1 MSELSNSVFDPKS
14 KLAAL
19 AKRAKVHDFDMLIE
33 KCTTLYQI
41 LTIANEQVNLTRID
55 SEEGFWIKH
64 VADSLMLGVAFPD
77 LTQQHLRVGDIG
89 CGAGFPSLVL
99 AMAYPGWKIS
109 AIDSVGKKT
118 AFVESAAVGLE
129 LKNLEV
135 INGRTREMGH
145 RPLYQ
150 KKFDLL
156 TARAVG
162 VIPTIYADA
171 RRLIA
176 DRGRWIFYK
185 TPEQAAQELET
196 LQKTPP
202 PGARLKWQATK
213 VEELPDG
220 AGSRLFVHARS

>member
-1 MSELSNSVFDPKS
+1 MSEDMVKTFDPAV

-19 AKRAKVHDFDMLIE
+19 AKRAKVHDFDLLIE

-41 LTIANEQVNLTRID
+41 LRIANEQVNLTRID

-64 VADSLMLGVAFPD
+64 VADSLLLGVAFPD
-77 LTQQHLRVGDIG
+77 LTGMKLRVGDIG

-99 AMAYPGWKIS
+99 AMAYPNWQIS

-135 INGRTREMGH
+135 INGRTREMGCKAI
-145 RPLYQ
+145 YQ

-196 LQKTPP
+196 LRKTPP
-202 PGARLKWQATK
+202 PGARLKWQATAI
-213 VEELPDG
+213 EELPDN

>member
-1 MSELSNSVFDPKS
+1 MSENTAFDPKS
-14 KLAAL
+14 KLSVIAR
-19 AKRAKVHDFDMLIE
+19 RAQVRDFDMLIE
-33 KCTTLYQI
+33 KCSILYQI
-41 LTIANEQVNLTRID
+41 LTVANEQVNLTRID

-77 LTQQHLRVGDIG
+77 LTRQKLRVGDIG

-99 AMAYPGWKIS
+99 AMAYPDWQIS

-145 RPLYQ
+145 KVMYQ

-185 TPEQAAQELET
+185 TPEQAAEELET
-196 LQKTPP
+196 LRKTPP
-202 PGARLKWQATK
+202 PGARLKWQATA
-213 VEELPDG
+213 VEELPDN
-220 AGSRLFVHARS
+220 AGSRVVVYARG

>member
-1 MSELSNSVFDPKS
+1 MSENTAFDPKS
-14 KLAAL
+14 KLAVIAR
-19 AKRAKVHDFDMLIE
+19 RAQVRDFDMLIE
-33 KCTTLYQI
+33 KCSILYQI
-41 LTIANEQVNLTRID
+41 LTVANEQVNLTRID

-77 LTQQHLRVGDIG
+77 LTRQKLRVGDIG

-99 AMAYPGWKIS
+99 AMAYPDWQIS

-145 RPLYQ
+145 KVMYQ

-185 TPEQAAQELET
+185 TPEQAAEELES
-196 LQKTPP
+196 LRKTPP
-202 PGARLKWQATK
+202 PGARLTWQATA
-213 VEELPDG
+213 VEELPDE
-220 AGSRLFVHARS
+220 AGSRVFVYARS

>member
-1 MSELSNSVFDPKS
+1 MSETVQSVFDPKA
-14 KLAAL
+14 KLASL
-19 AKRAKVHDFDMLIE
+19 AKRAQVHDFDMLID
-33 KCTTLYQI
+33 KCTMLYQI
-41 LTIANEQVNLTRID
+41 LCIANEQINLTRID

-64 VADSLMLGVAFPD
+64 VADSLMIGVAFPD
-77 LTQQHLRVGDIG
+77 LTRQHLRVGDIG

-99 AMAYPGWKIS
+99 AMAYPNWEIS

-129 LKNLEV
+129 LRNLEV

-145 RPLYQ
+145 RPMYQ

-185 TPEQAAQELET
+185 TPEQAAQELES

>member
-1 MSELSNSVFDPKS
+1 MSEQTNSAFDPKS

-19 AKRAKVHDFDMLIE
+19 AKRAQVHDFDMLIE

-77 LTQQHLRVGDIG
+77 LTRQHLRVGDIG

-99 AMAYPGWKIS
+99 AMAYPNWEIS

-129 LKNLEV
+129 LRNLEV

-185 TPEQAAQELET
+185 TPEQAEQELEA

>member
-1 MSELSNSVFDPKS
+1 MAANSTFDPAA
-14 KLAAL
+14 KLANL
-19 AKRAKVHDFDMLIE
+19 AKRAQVHDFDLLVE
-33 KCTTLYQI
+33 KCSMLYEI
-41 LTIANEQVNLTRID
+41 LCIANEQVNLTRID

-77 LTQQHLRVGDIG
+77 LTTKNLRVGDIG

-99 AMAYPGWKIS
+99 AMAYPAWQIS

-129 LKNLEV
+129 LKNLTV

-145 RPLYQ
+145 KPIYQ

-176 DRGRWIFYK
+176 DHGRWIFYK
-185 TPEQAAQELET
+185 TPDQAAQELET
-196 LQKTPP
+196 LRTNPP
-202 PGARLKWQATK
+202 PGARLKWQATAL
-213 VEELPDG
+213 EELPDN
-220 AGSRLFVHARS
+220 AGSRLFVHARA